1 MKQTFKE
8 WLQQNGAEVLPCTNE
23 YEEIRFKGSEVG
35 VKYKSGKYSNA
46 YAQKAYNCYLSGS
59 KWDGRPIKTGR
70 KNTYVKEKKQILKR
84 DGSAC
89 FYCGALMGNDIT
101 LEHLIPL
108 TAGGQN
114 NLSNMVLAH
123 EDCNKKMGY
132 KPIVDKVNYALKTR
146 VELLT
151 KQLKNRI

>member
-1 MKQTFKE
+1 MEDKFKT
-8 WLQQNGAEVLPCTNE
+8 WLQQNGAEILPSSSD

-35 VKYKSGKYSNA
+35 VKYKSGKFSGKYASNA
-46 YAQKAYNCYLSGS
+46 YYCY
-59 KWDGRPIKTGR
+59 KRNKNWDGRPIRTGR
-70 KNTYVKEKKQILKR
+70 KNSYIKEKREIIKR

-89 FYCGALMGNDIT
+89 FYCGNLLEDDIT

-108 TAGGQN
+108 TAGGLN

-123 EDCNKKMGY
+123 EECNHKMNHKKL
-132 KPIVDKVNYALKTR
+132 VDKVSYALKTR

-151 KQLKNRI
+151 NNV